1 MTANATLAAVFSWFQ
16 NITSSC
22 TLLNW
27 SIISINHIS
36 MSRAL
41 RAQGYT
47 RDDLPYKFAG
57 GEFAAYY
64 SLFFA
69 IIFLL
74 TGGFPCLSK
83 GTGNFLH
90 FSVLI
95 SSSPCVDLLYF
106 W

>member
-47 RDDLPYKFAG
+47 RDDLPYKLPEENLPPIIHYF
-57 GEFAAYY
+57 
-64 SLFFA
+64 SL
-69 IIFLL
+69 
-74 TGGFPCLSK
+74 
-83 GTGNFLH
+83 
-90 FSVLI
+90 
-95 SSSPCVDLLYF
+95 SSFC
-106 W
+106 